1 MEERLQSSEGSQ
13 KEEVFKELG
22 RLESETEAL
31 NEEIQKCDHKDD
43 AVVGFFEIVGKILGR
58 VFNL

>member
-1 MEERLQSSEGSQ
+1 MQSSEGSQ